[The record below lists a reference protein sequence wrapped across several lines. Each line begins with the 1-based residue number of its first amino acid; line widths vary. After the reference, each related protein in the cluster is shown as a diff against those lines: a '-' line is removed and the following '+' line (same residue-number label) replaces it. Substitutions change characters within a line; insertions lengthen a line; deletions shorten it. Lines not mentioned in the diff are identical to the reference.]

1 MFDLLDKETATVDYF
16 LFFLSL
22 SFYFFFFFGGG
33 QLLHITLFTRII
45 RKIPR
50 IYYYIHYVVMYYVA
64 LTCVARVR
72 IVF

>member
-16 LFFLSL
+16 LFSLSL
-22 SFYFFFFFGGG
+22 SLFIFFFGGG